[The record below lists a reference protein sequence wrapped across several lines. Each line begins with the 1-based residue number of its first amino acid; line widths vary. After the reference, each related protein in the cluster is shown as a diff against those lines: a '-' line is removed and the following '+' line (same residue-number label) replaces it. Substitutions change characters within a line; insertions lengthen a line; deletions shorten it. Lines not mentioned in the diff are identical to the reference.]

1 MIYCIGHNII
11 SPLGTTSEENF
22 EAVLSG
28 KTELKQHENLFGLP
42 ETCHVSVFS
51 NDSVFKQNENDITFL
66 ENLMINS
73 VEKANEAAKLD
84 LSSSDTIFIIS
95 TTKGNVSYLSENED
109 NRIFLWHSA
118 EKVSNFFGNNNKPL
132 VISNACIS
140 GASAQVEALR
150 LLNGKHFK
158 NAVVVGGDV
167 LSKFII
173 SGFQSFKALSPERCK
188 PFDRD
193 RRGLNLG
200 EAVATIIYTSEPKEK
215 ADFVLENGAIR
226 NDARHISA
234 PSIEA
239 EGLFN
244 TLKEVLK
251 SIDIQD
257 IAFVNAH
264 GTATIYNDEMEALAL
279 NRMSMQQIP
288 VNSLKAFFG
297 HTLGAAGVLETIISS
312 IALKKGLIL
321 KSACCDEPDC
331 KHEIHPVSQ
340 TTNTEKKSFV
350 KMVSGFGGTNAA
362 LLLRLPDSTRNE
374 IENPSFTE
382 GFKDDLKITGSA
394 TFDGN
399 NLLLNDKNIEIQQF
413 TDNILTNIYKTAGI
427 SYPKFFKMDKMSKA
441 GFLIS
446 ELMFRTAGIDYEEP
460 KEDFAIALFNRS
472 ASSDD
477 DLTYLQ
483 SIKDVTDYYPSPSVF
498 VYTLPNI
505 VAGEIAIRN
514 KIKGESSFYVSEH
527 LSAKEI
533 IRQVNVIMQTKSV
546 NYVLCGWVE
555 CLKENFDIRMMLVK
569 KENDDNKLIFNE
581 ENINKKWR
589 I

>member
-28 KTELKQHENLFGLP
+28 KTELKQHDNLFGLP
-42 ETCHVSVFS
+42 EMCCVSVFRD
-51 NDSVFKQNENDITFL
+51 DSVFRQVENDITFL
-66 ENLMINS
+66 ENLMIHS
-73 VEKANEAAKLD
+73 VKKANEAAKLD
-84 LSSSDTIFIIS
+84 LSSPDTIFIIS

-109 NRIFLWHSA
+109 DRIFLWHSA
-118 EKVSNFFGNNNKPL
+118 EKISNYFGNANEPL

-140 GASAQVEALR
+140 GAAAQVEALR
-150 LLNGKHFK
+150 LLDGKHFK

-188 PFDRD
+188 PFDKN

-244 TLKEVLK
+244 TLKQVMK
-251 SIDIQD
+251 NIDIQD
-257 IAFVNAH
+257 IAFINAH

-279 NRMSMQQIP
+279 NRMTMQQIP
-288 VNSLKAFFG
+288 VNSLKPFFG
-297 HTLGAAGVLETIISS
+297 HTLGAAGVLETIISA
-312 IALKKGLIL
+312 IALNKSLIL
-321 KSACCDEPDC
+321 KSVGCDEPDC
-331 KHEIHPVSQ
+331 KHEIHPVSE
-340 TTNTEKKSFV
+340 TTSTKKRAFV

-362 LLLRLPDSTRNE
+362 LLLKLPDSTRNE
-374 IENPSFTE
+374 IENSNFN
-382 GFKDDLKITGSA
+382 DSLRIIGSA
-394 TFDGN
+394 TFDGD
-399 NLLLNDKNIEIQQF
+399 NLFLNDKNIEIQQLG
-413 TDNILTNIYKTAGI
+413 DNILTNIYKTTGI
-427 SYPKFFKMDKMSKA
+427 SYPKFFKMDTMSKA
-441 GFLIS
+441 GFLVS
-446 ELMFRTAGIDYEEP
+446 ELMLRAAGIDNEEP
-460 KEDFAIALFNRS
+460 KEDFTIALFNRS

-477 DLTYLQ
+477 DLTYLK
-483 SIKDVTDYYPSPSVF
+483 SIKDVTNYYPSPSVF

-514 KIKGESSFYVSEH
+514 KFKGESSFYVSEH
-527 LSAKEI
+527 LSVKEI
-533 IRQVNVIMQTKSV
+533 IRQVTMIMQTKSV

-555 CLKENFDIRMMLVK
+555 CFKEDIDIRMMLVK
-569 KENDDNKLIFNE
+569 KDNDDNSLIFNE

>member
-109 NRIFLWHSA
+109 DRIFLWHSA

-173 SGFQSFKALSPERCK
+173 SGFQSFKALSPKRCK

-193 RRGLNLG
+193 RCGLNLG
-200 EAVATIIYTSEPKEK
+200 EAVATIIYTSKTEEN

-297 HTLGAAGVLETIISS
+297 HTLGAAGVLETIISA
-312 IALKKGLIL
+312 IALNKSLIL
-321 KSACCDEPDC
+321 KSVGCDEPDC
-331 KHEIHPVSQ
+331 KHEIHPTSE
-340 TTNTEKKSFV
+340 TTSTKKRAFI

-362 LLLRLPDSTRNE
+362 LLLRLPDPTRNE
-374 IENPSFTE
+374 VENYNFNDS
-382 GFKDDLKITGSA
+382 LRIIGSA

-399 NLLLNDKNIEIQQF
+399 NLFLNDKNIEIQQLG
-413 TDNILTNIYKTAGI
+413 DNILTNIYKTAGI
-427 SYPKFFKMDKMSKA
+427 SYPKFFKMDNMSKA
-441 GFLIS
+441 GFLVS
-446 ELMFRTAGIDYEEP
+446 ELMLRAAGINYEEP

-477 DLTYLQ
+477 DLTYMQ

>member
-42 ETCHVSVFS
+42 EACHVSVF
-51 NDSVFKQNENDITFL
+51 NDDSVFKQVGNDITFL

-73 VEKANEAAKLD
+73 VKKANEAAKLD
-84 LSSSDTIFIIS
+84 LSSPDTIFIIS
-95 TTKGNVSYLSENED
+95 TTKGNVSYLSENEND
-109 NRIFLWHSA
+109 KIFLWHSA
-118 EKVSNFFGNNNKPL
+118 EKVSNLFGNNNKPL

-140 GASAQVEALR
+140 GAAAQVEALR

-200 EAVATIIYTSEPKEK
+200 EAVATIIYTSETEK
-215 ADFVLENGAIR
+215 NAYFVLENGAIR

-244 TLKEVLK
+244 TLKEALK
-251 SIDIQD
+251 NIDIQD
-257 IAFVNAH
+257 IAFINAH

-279 NRMSMQQIP
+279 NRMAMQQIP

-297 HTLGAAGVLETIISS
+297 HTLGAAGVLETIISA
-312 IALKKGLIL
+312 IALNNGLIL
-321 KSACCDEPDC
+321 KSAGCDIPDC
-331 KHEIHPVSQ
+331 KHEIHPVSE

-362 LLLRLPDSTRNE
+362 LLLRLPDSTRNK
-374 IENPSFTE
+374 IENS
-382 GFKDDLKITGSA
+382 DSNDSLRIIGSA

-399 NLLLNDKNIEIQQF
+399 NLFLNDKNIEIQQLG
-413 TDNILTNIYKTAGI
+413 DNVLTNIYKTAGI

-441 GFLIS
+441 GFLVS
-446 ELMFRTAGIDYEEP
+446 ELMLRAAGINYEET

-533 IRQVNVIMQTKSV
+533 IRQVNVIMQTESV
-546 NYVLCGWVE
+546 DYVLCGWVE
-555 CLKENFDIRMMLVK
+555 CFKENLDIKMMLVK
-569 KENDDNKLIFNE
+569 KENDDNNLIFNE